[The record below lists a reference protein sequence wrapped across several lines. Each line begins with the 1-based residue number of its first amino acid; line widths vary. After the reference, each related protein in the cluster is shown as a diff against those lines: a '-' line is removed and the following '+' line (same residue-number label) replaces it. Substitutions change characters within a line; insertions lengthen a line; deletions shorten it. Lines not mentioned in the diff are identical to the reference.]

1 MQQEDGFCA
10 TRRSVHCTVL
20 AWGDTTLVS
29 APAQQLDGFRW
40 VERGGPTTCDGPI
53 KCMAQYSD
61 NAESVWAGG
70 CSEGEAYRWQNK
82 LSRSLPTNKPDPSWS
97 LLVQQQNNCS
107 WFSLR
112 YSLIKRIHNENN
124 HLCLFMLVIPEK
136 VKCISYLQTRHV
148 FYIFFSFRLYIAKV
162 MWLEENMVHFFG
174 LLFRSWVGAENFS
187 AGIIKGDRF
196 PRKITKWNFPSRSA
210 SGGPTR

>member
-1 MQQEDGFCA
+1 MGFA
-10 TRRSVHCTVL
+10 RHCVVYTVQCWHGGTPL
-20 AWGDTTLVS
+20 WS
-29 APAQQLDGFRW
+29 APRHNSLMGLGGLRG
-40 VERGGPTTCDGPI
+40 GGPTTCDGPI
-53 KCMAQYSD
+53 RCMAQYSD

-82 LSRSLPTNKPDPSWS
+82 LSRSRPTNKPDPSWS

-124 HLCLFMLVIPEK
+124 HLCFFMLVIPEK

-162 MWLEENMVHFFG
+162 MWLEEKIWCTF
-174 LLFRSWVGAENFS
+174 LAYYSEAE
-187 AGIIKGDRF
+187 
-196 PRKITKWNFPSRSA
+196 
-210 SGGPTR
+210 